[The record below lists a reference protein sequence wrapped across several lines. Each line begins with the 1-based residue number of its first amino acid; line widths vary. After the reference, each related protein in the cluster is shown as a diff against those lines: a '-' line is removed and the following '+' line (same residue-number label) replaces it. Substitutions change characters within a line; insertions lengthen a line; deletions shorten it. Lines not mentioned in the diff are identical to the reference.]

1 MKFIELITKAGF
13 YFLLPAIV
21 VLNDSLS
28 NMEAWEW
35 NLQTMRGILIVPM
48 IAGLTSLKAY
58 FSSTYS
64 KYQNGD
70 SDKGKDPQG

>member
-1 MKFIELITKAGF
+1 MKLTELITKAGF
-13 YFLLPAIV
+13 YFVLPFLV

-28 NMEAWEW
+28 EMDAWEW
-35 NLQTMRGILIVPM
+35 NLNSMRGLVIVPL

-70 SDKGKDPQG
+70 VTKDVK

>member
-1 MKFIELITKAGF
+1 MKLVELLTKAGF
-13 YFLLPAIV
+13 YFFLPAIV
-21 VLNDSLS
+21 VLNDTLS
-28 NMEAWEW
+28 NMDVWEW

-64 KYQNGD
+64 KYKNGD
-70 SDKGKDPQG
+70 SDKGKT

>member
-1 MKFIELITKAGF
+1 MKFTELITKASF
-13 YFLLPAIV
+13 YFFLPAIV

-28 NMEAWEW
+28 NMEEWVW
-35 NLQTMRGILIVPM
+35 NLDSVRGILIVPL

-64 KYQNGD
+64 KYQAADESVNR
-70 SDKGKDPQG
+70 KT